1 MRYKL
6 LLLALFMLVS
16 YSSKAGMTEVK
27 SPFALPIDNKD
38 FAQAPTVNSAQEC
51 GHNTLQNSSK
61 TRDDYSL
68 DEVNLKGIVKFEDVV
83 IGVIEIPQQQIIT
96 IKVGDYIGRHH
107 GEVMGFS
114 TNAVKI
120 VEKMLNELGCWQP
133 HETQLVMRRDH
144 D

>member
-6 LLLALFMLVS
+6 LLLGLFMLVS

-38 FAQAPTVNSAQEC
+38 FAQTSTVNPAQEC
-51 GHNTLQNSSK
+51 GRNTLQNSSK
-61 TRDDYSL
+61 KRDDYSL

-83 IGVIEIPQQQIIT
+83 LGVIEIPQQQIIT

-120 VEKMLNELGCWQP
+120 VETMLNELGCWQP
-133 HETQLVMRRDH
+133 RETQLVMRQNH